1 MSNKLQIIQI
11 KRISDENFEGRKRPI
26 GTDSYQHRPSVTI
39 GRLRPNNYQTLL

>member
-26 GTDSYQHRPSVTI
+26 STDSYQHRPI
-39 GRLRPNNYQTLL
+39 CNNRTLASQ